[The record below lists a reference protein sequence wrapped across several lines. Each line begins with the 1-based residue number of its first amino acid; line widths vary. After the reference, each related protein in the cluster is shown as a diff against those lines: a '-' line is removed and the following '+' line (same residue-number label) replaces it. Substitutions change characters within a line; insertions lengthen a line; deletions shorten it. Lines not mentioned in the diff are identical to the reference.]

1 MNAPLLLIPLAI
13 EWVILVTTIA
23 PLLLVGRFRSRPRI
37 GILVWFT
44 TFLTAGASVLIAVF
58 VALWAYTD
66 TVSALSRD
74 EIGSGRWV
82 IALLVSFAP
91 WIALA
96 VGGISLALVN
106 QKLEPLV
113 KASKEVKPLLDLSKS
128 PFEDF
133 MGVPVST
140 VDLPFAYALATSKEI
155 LISRFAVD
163 HLSKDELAAVLW
175 HELCH
180 VREKHFALKRLARLI
195 LALSPILAAS
205 RALVQEIEILV
216 EIAADNFALKR
227 VSSPTLTLAR
237 SLFTS

>member
-1 MNAPLLLIPLAI
+1 MNAPLLFIPLAI
-13 EWVILVTTIA
+13 EWVILVTTLA
-23 PLLLVGRFRSRPRI
+23 PLVLVGKFTSRPRI
-37 GILVWFT
+37 GIVVWFT
-44 TFLTAGASVLIAVF
+44 TFLTAGVSVLIAVF
-58 VALWAYTD
+58 LALWAYTD

-74 EIGSGRWV
+74 EIGSGRWM

-128 PFEDF
+128 PFEEF

-140 VDLPFAYALATSKEI
+140 VDLPFAYALATSSEI
-155 LISRFAVD
+155 IISRFAVD
-163 HLSKDELAAVLW
+163 HLSQEELDAVLW

-180 VREKHFALKRLARLI
+180 VREKHFAIKRLARFI

-205 RALVQEIEILV
+205 RALVQEIEILA
-216 EIAADNFALKR
+216 ELAADNFALR
-227 VSSPTLTLAR
+227 YSNRQTLSQAR
-237 SLFTS
+237 NFFK